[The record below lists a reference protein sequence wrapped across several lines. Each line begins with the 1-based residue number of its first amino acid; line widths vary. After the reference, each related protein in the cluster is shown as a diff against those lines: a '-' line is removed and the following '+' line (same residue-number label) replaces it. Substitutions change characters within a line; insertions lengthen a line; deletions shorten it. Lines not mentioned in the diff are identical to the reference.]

1 MSYNLVDPTT
11 GDLTRVAG
19 NSNIV
24 DTSIGI
30 DSTWSSKKISA
41 DLADK
46 QDFRI
51 FNSLEEFNKKKGTSL
66 TVVSG
71 VDNMKDIA
79 NAMSNGEI
87 LIIITKYKL
96 GSEVYFGL
104 TKDTGWTKM
113 FTFVKS
119 DGLCDVE
126 CRTTSPLTLKRVLNS
141 DGVIGDWQELVTTAN
156 VATLKLTDF
165 TPSNYSTEE
174 ELYKALVSRAF
185 TISGYRIIE
194 GTIIWN
200 NHWYGVVRVFSTS
213 STSGT
218 IEIINHT
225 HQREAIVKVKEDNT
239 VTVETVVDNTS
250 LNSALAN
257 CTISTNGNKL
267 IIENSSYTWELTGI
281 SK

>member
-51 FNSLEEFNKKKGTSL
+51 FNSLEEFNEKKGTSL

-71 VDNMKDIA
+71 IDNMKDIV

-87 LIIITKYKL
+87 LIIITKHKL
-96 GSEVYFGL
+96 DSEVYFGL
-104 TKDTGWTKM
+104 TTDTGWTKM

-126 CRTTSPLTLKRVLNS
+126 CRTTFPLTLKRVLNS
-141 DGVIGDWQELVTTAN
+141 DGVIGDWQELATMDKVESKYEEATLATPVDWNTLNTKARYYVPGEAIMTNAPTQQPFGELVVETAGYNSVCRVQRFFSFDGRLYMRRWTGIVWNEWYKFDGTAN
-156 VATLKLTDF
+156 
-165 TPSNYSTEE
+165 
-174 ELYKALVSRAF
+174 
-185 TISGYRIIE
+185 
-194 GTIIWN
+194 
-200 NHWYGVVRVFSTS
+200 
-213 STSGT
+213 
-218 IEIINHT
+218 
-225 HQREAIVKVKEDNT
+225 
-239 VTVETVVDNTS
+239 
-250 LNSALAN
+250 
-257 CTISTNGNKL
+257 
-267 IIENSSYTWELTGI
+267 
-281 SK
+281 